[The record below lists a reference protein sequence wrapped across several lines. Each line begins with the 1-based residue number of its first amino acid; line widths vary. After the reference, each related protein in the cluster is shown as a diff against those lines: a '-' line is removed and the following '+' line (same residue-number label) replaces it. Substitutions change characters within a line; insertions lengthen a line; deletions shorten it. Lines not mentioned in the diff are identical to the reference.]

1 MLSEGDIRH
10 LLTQTRTI
18 AVVGLSANPSRDS
31 YGVARFLQRNGYRII
46 PVNPTLTEPVLGEV
60 PYASLRDVDVPI
72 DLVNIFR
79 RPEHVHP
86 IVEEAVDINA
96 LAVWMQLGVINQAA
110 ATHAQQAGLGVV
122 MDRCI
127 AIEHRRLMRGVG
139 VS

>member
-10 LLTQTRTI
+10 LFTQTRTI

-31 YGVARFLQRNGYRII
+31 HGVARFLQRNGYRII
-46 PVNPTLTEPVLGEV
+46 PVNPTLNASVLGET

-79 RPEHVHP
+79 RSEYVPP
-86 IVEEAVDINA
+86 IVEEAIDINA
-96 LAVWMQLGVINQAA
+96 PVVWMQLGVINPEAA
-110 ATHAQQAGLGVV
+110 DYAQRSGLGVV